1 MKSKT
6 SFFNKAVFWKNL
18 TLYWPIWVCYLLYGL
33 IKGPCMM
40 WFRLQNYR
48 GAEGAAYMAL
58 ADSLNLKLDIVV
70 IAVVA
75 VICGMSL
82 FGYLFSAR
90 SAYMIHALP
99 VMRKELFCTNVA
111 SGLSFLFVPQL
122 LVFISTVLL
131 CLANEIACVQY
142 VGIWLLSVMGISLIL
157 FSIVC
162 FCAMLTGLV
171 FALPVF
177 FGVMNYLTLGLSVG
191 VRLIFSLNGYG
202 INYNDTPDILFLRVL
217 SPIDY
222 LMDGVS
228 LTSISY
234 YDSKGAL
241 ASAGISYSGG
251 GIVLGYALAALLVY
265 AVSYYCYRLRRSES
279 AGDLLAFSWLKPV
292 FRWGV
297 GICSGYFVGILVKS
311 MVTGFSMWAAL
322 VVFGLIAYFVADM
335 FVQKSFRVF
344 TRAGFR
350 ESVLFLGFVVI
361 SYGGMYAA
369 TYGVEHYVPDESKL
383 EKAYLYM
390 NYPVEFEGGQM
401 SEVCQIQR
409 EIIEQGRQ
417 LQEEAEEDGDAITV
431 SFIYHLKNG
440 GKLERLYKLPA
451 DEDFSVDLAAE
462 LYQYELEPDSFMK
475 YLVGSD
481 YDEIT
486 RFEETEVEYDSED
499 GSYISQTLDSS
510 AAAKIY
516 RAVCED
522 VKAGTLQKY
531 NLQDYQNEDAY
542 TYMQETG
549 VYLYFKFYHT
559 TEAWED
565 AFDRANGSL
574 LSHNAAGYVGYE
586 EDNKTGYL
594 NLSLGEDC
602 TNVIDALCEAG
613 VIDSVDDLLFS
624 DPEE

>member
-1 MKSKT
+1 
-6 SFFNKAVFWKNL
+6 
-18 TLYWPIWVCYLLYGL
+18 
-33 IKGPCMM
+33 
-40 WFRLQNYR
+40 
-48 GAEGAAYMAL
+48 
-58 ADSLNLKLDIVV
+58 
-70 IAVVA
+70 
-75 VICGMSL
+75 
-82 FGYLFSAR
+82 
-90 SAYMIHALP
+90 
-99 VMRKELFCTNVA
+99 
-111 SGLSFLFVPQL
+111 
-122 LVFISTVLL
+122 
-131 CLANEIACVQY
+131 
-142 VGIWLLSVMGISLIL
+142 
-157 FSIVC
+157 
-162 FCAMLTGLV
+162 
-171 FALPVF
+171 
-177 FGVMNYLTLGLSVG
+177 VG

-531 NLQDYQNEDAY
+531 NLQNYQNEDAY
-542 TYMQETG
+542 SYMQETG

-559 TEAWED
+559 SEDWED
-565 AFDRANGSL
+565 AFDMANGSL